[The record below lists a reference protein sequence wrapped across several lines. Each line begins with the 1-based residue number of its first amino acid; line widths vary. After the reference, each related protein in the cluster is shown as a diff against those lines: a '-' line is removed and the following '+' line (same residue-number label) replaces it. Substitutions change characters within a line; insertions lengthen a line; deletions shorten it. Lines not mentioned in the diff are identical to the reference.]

1 MASIADEESTAQCV
15 CSCSKYNFGKPHTVS
30 LATWYRHIDEAQT
43 ETEKQCIRSARV
55 RQATPHLTGPVSVR
69 GRAATIQAMAKRRI
83 ETVEDGNPSHT
94 PDLSHPTQDDE
105 DTLPHTPDLPD
116 PALDNE
122 DTFLHTPDL
131 PHPALDNED
140 MLPHTPDLPDPA
152 VDNEDTLLHTPNLP
166 DPALDNEDTFLHT
179 PDLPHPALDN
189 ECFEFRHVIWLRI
202 TTKFGE
208 LEFEFEKA
216 SSVLLQC

>member
-1 MASIADEESTAQCV
+1 MASIADEESTARCV

-43 ETEKQCIRSARV
+43 ETEKQRIRSARV
-55 RQATPHLTGPVSVR
+55 CQATPHLTGPVSVR
-69 GRAATIQAMAKRRI
+69 GRAATIQAMAKRCI
-83 ETVEDGNPSHT
+83 ETVEDVRHQMGRRKRARVQHGGNPSHT
-94 PDLSHPTQDDE
+94 PDLSHPAQDDE

-140 MLPHTPDLPDPA
+140 
-152 VDNEDTLLHTPNLP
+152 
-166 DPALDNEDTFLHT
+166 TFLHT

-189 ECFEFRHVIWLRI
+189 EDNCPPLS
-202 TTKFGE
+202 TNAGP
-208 LEFEFEKA
+208 
-216 SSVLLQC
+216 VLPSTLKL